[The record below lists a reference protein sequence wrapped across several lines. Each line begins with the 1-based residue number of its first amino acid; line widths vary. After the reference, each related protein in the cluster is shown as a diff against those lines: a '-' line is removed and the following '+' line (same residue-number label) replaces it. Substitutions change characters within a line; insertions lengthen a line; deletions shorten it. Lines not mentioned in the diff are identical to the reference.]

1 MNYCIA
7 LTIQGFEECV
17 YRELSLLDPGSSC
30 STLIRSVLLL
40 RTTASEVAGSLHSV
54 SSLSKLITLIR
65 LRNTSKRS
73 IRLRIRDVLYMLRDK
88 DIKISS
94 ILVKTNDK
102 NTRRLIEIIAS
113 RELKRVFKD
122 IPKANIYG
130 L

>member
-17 YRELSLLDPGSSC
+17 CRGLSLLDPGSSC

-40 RTTASEVAGSLHSV
+40 RTTASEVADSLHSV